1 MKVEIIAVGT
11 EVLMGDIVNT
21 NAQYIARMLSMLGL
35 GTYYHS
41 AVGDNAQRLKEMFQ
55 VGFQR
60 ADIIITTGGLG
71 PTKDDLTKEVAAD
84 FFKKEMVLDQ
94 NTLDNIESFFKK
106 LGRPLTENNK
116 KQAYFPKG
124 SDIIPNPNGTAPGCI
139 VEDNGKILIMLPG
152 PPREMKP
159 MFQNSITP
167 YLSKYAAGILVS
179 TIIRM
184 FGIGESSMEQLIEDI
199 IQNQSNPTIAP
210 YAKEGELILRLTA
223 WGQKEQE
230 AIDVMKPVKEELY
243 KRLGKYIYGEGEK
256 SLHVLVCEALV
267 ENGLSISV
275 AESCTGGMISDTLI
289 EFPGISQVFKEGHIT
304 YSNEAK
310 IKYLDVK
317 QETLDTYGAVSP
329 QTAEEMAIGVRK
341 TAGADIGVATTGIAG
356 PGGGS
361 KEKPVGLVYIGLSIG
376 EKTYTY
382 KLNITGDRQ
391 KVRHMTT
398 MWVFY
403 YLLQQLKSENLLII

>member
-41 AVGDNAQRLKEMFQ
+41 AVGDNAERLKDMFQ
-55 VGFQR
+55 VGFER

-71 PTKDDLTKEVAAD
+71 PTKDDLTKEVAGE
-84 FFKKEMVLDQ
+84 FFNKEMILDHEI
-94 NTLDNIESFFKK
+94 LENIESFFIK
-106 LGRPLTENNK
+106 LGRPLTDNNR

-124 SDIIPNPNGTAPGCI
+124 SIIIPNPNGTAPGCI
-139 VEDNGKILIMLPG
+139 VEEKGKTLIMLPG

-167 YLSKYAAGILVS
+167 YLAKYASGILIS
-179 TIIRM
+179 TIIRL
-184 FGIGESSMEQLIEDI
+184 FGIGESSMEALIEDI
-199 IQNQSNPTIAP
+199 IQDQKNPTIAP
-210 YAKEGELILRLTA
+210 YASEGELILRLTA
-223 WGQKEQE
+223 WGQTKQD
-230 AIDVMKPVKEELY
+230 ALNVMAPVKKELY

-256 SLHVLVCEALV
+256 RLDTLVGEALMTQD
-267 ENGLSISV
+267 LSIAV

-289 EFPGISQVFKEGHIT
+289 GFPGISQVFKEGLIT

-310 IKYLDVK
+310 MKYLDVK
-317 QETLDTYGAVSP
+317 QETLDTYGAVSHE
-329 QTAEEMAIGVRK
+329 TAEQMAIGVRRA
-341 TAGADIGVATTGIAG
+341 AGADIGIATTGIAG
-356 PGGGS
+356 PGGGTE
-361 KEKPVGLVYIGLSIG
+361 EKPVGLVYIGLSIG

-382 KLNITGDRQ
+382 QINITGGRH
-391 KVRHMTT
+391 KVRYMTT
-398 MWVFY
+398 MWAFY
-403 YLLQQLKSENLLII
+403 YLLQQLK

>member
-41 AVGDNAQRLKEMFQ
+41 AVGDNAERLKDMFE
-55 VGFQR
+55 VGFER

-71 PTKDDLTKEVAAD
+71 PTKDDLTKEVAGE
-84 FFKKEMVLDQ
+84 FFNKEMILDDEI
-94 NTLDNIESFFKK
+94 LENIELLFRK
-106 LGRPLTENNK
+106 LGRPLTDNNR

-124 SDIIPNPNGTAPGCI
+124 SIIIPNPNGTAPGCI
-139 VEDNGKILIMLPG
+139 VEEKGKTLIMLPG

-167 YLSKYAAGILVS
+167 YLAKYASGILIS
-179 TIIRM
+179 TIIRL
-184 FGIGESSMEQLIEDI
+184 FGIGESSMEALIEDI
-199 IQNQSNPTIAP
+199 IQDQKNPTIAP
-210 YAKEGELILRLTA
+210 YASEGELILRLTA
-223 WGQKEQE
+223 WGQSKQD
-230 AIDVMKPVKEELY
+230 ALNVMSPVKKELY

-256 SLHVLVCEALV
+256 GLDTLVGEALMTQ
-267 ENGLSISV
+267 NLNIAV

-289 EFPGISQVFKEGHIT
+289 GFPGISQVFKEGLIT

-310 IKYLDVK
+310 MKYLDVK
-317 QETLDTYGAVSP
+317 QETLDAYGAVSRE
-329 QTAEEMAIGVRK
+329 TAEEMAIGVRRA
-341 TAGADIGVATTGIAG
+341 AGADIGIATTGIAG
-356 PGGGS
+356 PGGGT

-376 EKTYTY
+376 DQTYTY
-382 KLNITGDRQ
+382 EINITGGRH
-391 KVRHMTT
+391 KVRYMTT
-398 MWVFY
+398 MWAFY
-403 YLLQQLKSENLLII
+403 YLLQQLK

>member
-41 AVGDNAQRLKEMFQ
+41 AVGDNAERLKEMLRI
-55 VGFQR
+55 GFQR

-71 PTKDDLTKEVAAD
+71 PTKDDLTKEVAAE
-84 FFKKEMVLDQ
+84 FFNKEMILDCQ
-94 NTLDNIESFFKK
+94 TLEGIELFFKK
-106 LGRPLTENNK
+106 LGRPLTDNNK

-124 SDIIPNPNGTAPGCI
+124 SEIIPNPNGTAPGCLI
-139 VEDNGKILIMLPG
+139 EEDGKVLIMLPG

-199 IQNQSNPTIAP
+199 IQNQSNPTLAP

-223 WGQKEQE
+223 WGQSEE
-230 AIDVMKPVKEELY
+230 DAITAMEPIKKELY
-243 KRLGKYIYGEGEK
+243 KRLGNYIYGEGEK
-256 SLHVLVCEALV
+256 GLDTLVCEGLV
-267 ENGLSISV
+267 EHDLSISV

-289 EFPGISQVFKEGHIT
+289 SFPGISQVFKEGLIT

-310 IKYLDVK
+310 MKYLNVK
-317 QETLDTYGAVSP
+317 QETLETYGAVSP
-329 QTAEEMAIGVRK
+329 QTAKEMAIGVRK
-341 TAGADIGVATTGIAG
+341 AAGSDVGVATTGIAG

-361 KEKPVGLVYIGLSIG
+361 EDKPVGLVYIGLSIG
-376 EKTYTY
+376 KETHTY
-382 KLNITGDRQ
+382 KLNITGDRH

-398 MWVFY
+398 MWALY
-403 YLLQQLKSENLLII
+403 YILQQLKMEIY